1 MRRLFFPCVR
11 VAFECSPPAT
21 WLAFPIPFLH
31 GEHGAHGDQGYRT
44 PRILDFS
51 SPFRLD
57 GTGGCDPEV
66 PTHTHGS
73 KSAALCPLSSRTP
86 GSPKTPMPGT
96 SQPRRRARPARLE
109 QPSRADPGHGNRPT
123 DRRARAPR
131 RCRRRCRERASEF
144 RASAFATSTV
154 RGFQIAMRV
163 SADRASRAQPVG
175 GGARRM
181 PASLFHVERRNASR
195 PTGGPSLIP
204 SSPSGALQ
212 TGMAESRPRRAPPVA
227 PPLHGGKTSRAK
239 PRSLPN
245 TADRARMAVRTEA
258 QGSVS
263 PSAST
268 RDRALESLSPS
279 SLLPDLPPAPVPAEP
294 RLPRRAP
301 RSLLS

>member
-1 MRRLFFPCVR
+1 
-11 VAFECSPPAT
+11 
-21 WLAFPIPFLH
+21 
-31 GEHGAHGDQGYRT
+31 
-44 PRILDFS
+44 
-51 SPFRLD
+51 
-57 GTGGCDPEV
+57 
-66 PTHTHGS
+66 
-73 KSAALCPLSSRTP
+73 
-86 GSPKTPMPGT
+86 MPGT

-131 RCRRRCRERASEF
+131 RYRRRCRERASEF

-163 SADRASRAQPVG
+163 SADHASRAQPVG